1 MRLCRKPP
9 REITGLNMTAM
20 IDIVFLL
27 IIFFMTVSRI
37 TQDRAAEVRLPE
49 VVAGVD
55 TDLAEPL
62 DIAVLRD
69 GTVLVD
75 GLATDLAGTA
85 GRVAAIARGL
95 AVAPQTLVIQLRVDR
110 ECDSAV
116 VNRLLK
122 ELEAAGIQRVFAAVL
137 VE

>member
-49 VVAGVD
+49 VVTGID
-55 TDLAEPL
+55 SGHSEPL

-69 GTVLVD
+69 GSVQVD
-75 GLATDLAGTA
+75 GRAGAPGGTA
-85 GRVAAIARGL
+85 GMLAAIAHELGTEPAR
-95 AVAPQTLVIQLRVDR
+95 LVVQLRVDR

-116 VNRLLK
+116 VNQLLR
-122 ELEAAGIQRVFAAVL
+122 ELEAAGIRRVFAAVL